1 MVKLGFSG
9 LCFEWV
15 LMVYVLV
22 DCFNAFQAKMSMDLR
37 WYVHSDLCE
46 LNIVFFETIV
56 YVSDII
62 VSCF

>member
-1 MVKLGFSG
+1 MVELGFNG

-15 LMVYVLV
+15 SVVYVSV
-22 DCFNAFQAKMSMDLR
+22 DYFNAFQVETSVDLR
-37 WYVHSDLCE
+37 WCGHNDLCE

-56 YVSDII
+56 YVSNII